1 MLVSAAGVAVM
12 LLFVVNTI
20 ADMYGMAASKVRVY
34 TILVMATSAD
44 SAGGMF
50 AFLSVSVSVRM

>member
-1 MLVSAAGVAVM
+1 MCGH
-12 LLFVVNTI
+12 
-20 ADMYGMAASKVRVY
+20 MYLSLYIY
-34 TILVMATSAD
+34 TILVMATSAE